1 MRTIKLVI
9 AYDGTGYCGWQRQTN
24 GPSIQQEIERAASI
38 ICNRQITVHG
48 AGRTDA
54 GVHAVGMTAHFS
66 IATTLSCRAL
76 HKGLNALL
84 PEDIRILAAQDE
96 ATGFHARFSALAKTY
111 RYTFFTGPVLCP
123 LRRLTTYH
131 LPYPVSLEAITVCLE
146 TICGTHDFSSFETTG
161 SRDKS
166 RTSGRGA
173 IRTIFRATIEE
184 ADPGFFQLL
193 ITGDGFLRHMV
204 RNLAGTLLE
213 VGRDK
218 RDADEFSAILQAR
231 DRNLA
236 GATAPAHGLTLLKV
250 HYRYDWQAVNGEGA
264 ETSVFRLSE

>member
-1 MRTIKLVI
+1 MRTIKIVI

-38 ICNRQITVHG
+38 ICNRQVTLHG

-66 IATTLSCRAL
+66 LPTTLSCRAL
-76 HKGLNALL
+76 RKGLNALL
-84 PEDIRILAAQDE
+84 PEDIRILAADDE
-96 ATGFHARFSALAKTY
+96 ESGFHARFSALAKTY
-111 RYTFFTGPVLCP
+111 RYTFFTGSVLCP

-131 LPYPVSLEAITVCLE
+131 LPYPVSPEAITACLE
-146 TICGTHDFSSFETTG
+146 IVCGTHDFSSFETTG

-173 IRTIFRATIEE
+173 IRTIFKATIEE
-184 ADPGFFQLL
+184 VEPDFFELS

-213 VGRDK
+213 VGRGK
-218 RDADEFSAILQAR
+218 RDVPEFSAILLAR

-236 GATAPAHGLTLLKV
+236 GATAPAHGLTLLEV
-250 HYRYDWQAVNGEGA
+250 HYRHDW
-264 ETSVFRLSE
+264 

>member
-9 AYDGTGYCGWQRQTN
+9 AYDGTGYCGWQRQKN
-24 GPSIQQEIERAASI
+24 GNSIQQELERAASI

-54 GVHAVGMTAHFS
+54 GVHALGMTAHFRA
-66 IATTLSCRAL
+66 ATTLSCLAL
-76 HKGLNALL
+76 RKGLNALL
-84 PEDIRILAAQDE
+84 PDDIRVLTAADE
-96 ATGFHARFSALAKTY
+96 EHDFHARFSALAKTY

-123 LRRLTTYH
+123 HRRLTTCH
-131 LPYPVSLEAITVCLE
+131 LPYAISPEAIAACLE
-146 TICGTHDFSSFETTG
+146 IVCGSHDFSSFETTG

-173 IRTIFRATIEE
+173 IRTIFRATVEE
-184 ADPGFFQLL
+184 SEPGFFHLC

-213 VGRDK
+213 VGRGK
-218 RDADEFSAILQAR
+218 REVHDFVAILQAQ

-236 GATAPAHGLTLLKV
+236 GATAPAHGLTLLQV
-250 HYRYDWQAVNGEGA
+250 HYRQDW
-264 ETSVFRLSE
+264 